1 VAEWWFRFVRSGV
14 LDRLEELAGK
24 VAAER
29 GPLAAEMA
37 VLAAAWQALL
47 REHEHT
53 RCGRCVLCR
62 QGRANGAVCSVWQV
76 AIAYFLRRQSPEDP

>member
-1 VAEWWFRFVRSGV
+1 M
-14 LDRLEELAGK
+14 EELAGS
-24 VAAER
+24 VVTDR

-37 VLAAAWQALL
+37 VLVAAWQALL

-53 RCGRCVLCR
+53 RSGRCVLCR

-76 AIAYFLRRQSPEDP
+76 AIAYFLRRPPPESH